1 MSREKSIFDDIK
13 FIGESTD
20 FCTKKNDRK
29 IISESGII
37 KDCSCFV
44 TEEMIAECSNDQTL
58 IEQQALLEGA
68 KFTMWVDNFLK
79 EGKDYKGLKSELRKV
94 MDANDMSN
102 ERLKTGRKGFMH
114 ACKRILQI
122 LMDIGL
128 TSFTGVAG
136 VYTLGTIL
144 IPPLFIGGII
154 SIILTIVINRL
165 LRFAVDSVEFN
176 SIKEDSED
184 IVDQLRTNAKNTKD
198 KKLAKKYSD
207 SADRL
212 EEAIKKHSK

>member
-1 MSREKSIFDDIK
+1 MLRQKSIFDDIK
-13 FIGESTD
+13 FIGEFTNSYT
-20 FCTKKNDRK
+20 TNNRK

-68 KFTMWVDNFLK
+68 KFSMWINNFLK
-79 EGKDYKGLKSELRKV
+79 EGKDYKGLKSELKKV
-94 MDANDMSN
+94 MDANNMSD

-122 LMDIGL
+122 LMDIN
-128 TSFTGVAG
+128 FVTGG
-136 VYTLGTIL
+136 VSGIMALLGSIA
-144 IPPLFIGGII
+144 IPPLFIGGLLGMIVGII
-154 SIILTIVINRL
+154 VNRL
-165 LRFAVDSVEFN
+165 IRFAADSAEFDA
-176 SIKEDSED
+176 IKEDSEE
-184 IVDQLRTNAKNTKD
+184 IVNQLRSNAKNTKD
-198 KKLAKKYSD
+198 KKFAKKYND

-212 EEAIKKHSK
+212 EEVIKKYSN